1 MKTAEKRQIP
11 TNSDCPLTDEEM
23 SVLLQYLEKLEWK
36 EYQRVRHQTSG
47 WCDATVQEY
56 DELEVVIMVEWG
68 VDSAGWR
75 DDDEIYVDRVFLSK
89 PEKLLS

>member
-1 MKTAEKRQIP
+1 MKTAEERGIP

-47 WCDATVQEY
+47 WCDATVNGY
-56 DELEVVIMVEWG
+56 DEFEVDIMVEWG
-68 VDSAGWR
+68 ADGQWR
-75 DDDEIYVDRVFLSK
+75 DEDSVCIDREFLSK